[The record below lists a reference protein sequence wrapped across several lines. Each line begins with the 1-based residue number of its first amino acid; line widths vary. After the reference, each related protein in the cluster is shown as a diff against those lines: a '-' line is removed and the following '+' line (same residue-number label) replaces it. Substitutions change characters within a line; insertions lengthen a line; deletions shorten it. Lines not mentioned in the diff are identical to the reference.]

1 MSNRP
6 VYEYDAAI
14 LRQVPKSVCNGLSA
28 EPVGPPDYRHVC
40 AEHDQ
45 YEQALR
51 TAGVETHVLPA
62 LEGFPDSLFVEDP
75 ALVFGDTAIVLRPGT
90 PSRLGEAQAIKP
102 SLAEYF
108 ASVIDLPGDGF
119 ADGGDVLVTP
129 REVMIG
135 LSARTDRV
143 GAESIVSCVND
154 LGLSGRIVETP
165 PDVLHFKSDCS
176 LLDGGTVLS
185 TVRLAESG
193 VFDGYTQLIVPD
205 TEQAAANALRVN
217 DTVLLGAPF
226 PQTAKMLRAAGY
238 RVVEVPTQE
247 IAKIDA
253 GLSCM
258 SLRWRRT

>member
-1 MSNRP
+1 MSDRS
-6 VYEYDAAI
+6 VYEFDAAI
-14 LRQVPKSVCNGLSA
+14 LRQVPQSVCNGLSA
-28 EPVGPPDYRHVC
+28 QPVGSPDYRRVC
-40 AEHDQ
+40 AEHDH

-51 TAGVETHVLPA
+51 GAGVETHVLPA
-62 LEGFPDSLFVEDP
+62 LEAFPDSLFVEDP

-108 ASVIDLPGDGF
+108 ANVIDLPGDGC
-119 ADGGDVLVTP
+119 ADGGDVLITP
-129 REVMIG
+129 RDVMIG
-135 LSARTDRV
+135 LSARTDRA
-143 GAESIVSCVND
+143 GAESIVSCLND
-154 LGLSGRIVETP
+154 IGLSGRIVETP
-165 PDVLHFKSDCS
+165 PNVLHFKSDCS
-176 LLDGGTVLS
+176 LLDDRTVLA
-185 TVRLAESG
+185 TARLAESG
-193 VFDGYTQLIVPD
+193 VFEDYTLVIVPD
-205 TEQAAANALRVN
+205 TELAAANALRVN

-226 PQTAKMLRAAGY
+226 PQTAKMLREAGY